1 MNPRI
6 LGLAAIASVALL
18 AASVGQA
25 SATTA
30 CTSSNG
36 TTTLPT
42 GSDFTV
48 GSAGCEIGS
57 FNATE
62 GQNSGPLVVNSTNN
76 PDIYSFTWGGGV
88 LKIQEEIGNNGS
100 DFNINVELGLLSGN
114 SLQTGGNLA
123 SELASTDTP
132 YQSGPSAPVVV
143 YDANLAGGTY
153 VLDTYLGS
161 CGIEDNGS
169 NCGGNAGDSTD
180 PDGQVL
186 FTPVSATP
194 LPGAMPLFATGMGL
208 VGMFGWRRKR
218 KNSAAIAAA

>member
-1 MNPRI
+1 MKTRI
-6 LGLAAIASVALL
+6 FGLAVIASVALL
-18 AASVGQA
+18 AGSIGQA
-25 SATTA
+25 SATTS

-42 GSDFTV
+42 SSDFTV

-57 FNATE
+57 FNASE

-88 LKIQEEIGNNGS
+88 LEIQEEIGNNGS
-100 DFNINVELGLLSGN
+100 DYNINVELGLLSGN
-114 SLQTGGNLA
+114 SLETGGNLA

-143 YDANLAGGTY
+143 YDANLAAGTY
-153 VLDTYLGS
+153 VLDTYLGT
-161 CGIEDNGS
+161 CEVPGS
-169 NCGGNAGDSTD
+169 NCTSNEGDSTD

-186 FTPVSATP
+186 FTPAATP
-194 LPGAMPLFATGMGL
+194 LPGAMPLFATGLGL

-218 KNSAAIAAA
+218 KNASAIAAA